1 LLHVSLVKS
10 RLQHLLSIVQ
20 VLQVSHL
27 LLV

>member
-1 LLHVSLVKS
+1 VKS

-27 LLV
+27 LLVKEA